1 MATELLEIY
10 TRLAIGVTTILA
22 AACVLLDLVGPG

>member
-1 MATELLEIY
+1 MAAELFEIY

-22 AACVLLDLVGPG
+22 TAYVLLDLIVPR

>member
-1 MATELLEIY
+1 MVTELFAMY

-22 AACVLLDLVGPG
+22 AACVLLELWGAI